1 MLHIVNGSGLPGS
14 VQLLGRGCFFFSQ
27 CNTQVPSTQVNL
39 CYVENANLNQMI
51 LAYNY

>member
-1 MLHIVNGSGLPGS
+1 MDLVY
-14 VQLLGRGCFFFSQ
+14 LGQFSSWEEVVFFSQ